1 MCGHGVDIPQPE
13 CSLAQRQWGQ
23 IKELPRSYPWGS
35 ARLAEVEGMV
45 PGLGIMVGP
54 GEGSSQLTRH
64 SDSWHNPPWD
74 TQTLVP
80 AALLPDE
87 KYDNGTSR
95 VKTPDLT
102 DLQPRS
108 IGSGS
113 PGDAPG

>member
-1 MCGHGVDIPQPE
+1 M
-13 CSLAQRQWGQ
+13 
-23 IKELPRSYPWGS
+23 
-35 ARLAEVEGMV
+35 
-45 PGLGIMVGP
+45 
-54 GEGSSQLTRH
+54 
-64 SDSWHNPPWD
+64 
-74 TQTLVP
+74 P

-95 VKTPDLT
+95 VKTPDPT